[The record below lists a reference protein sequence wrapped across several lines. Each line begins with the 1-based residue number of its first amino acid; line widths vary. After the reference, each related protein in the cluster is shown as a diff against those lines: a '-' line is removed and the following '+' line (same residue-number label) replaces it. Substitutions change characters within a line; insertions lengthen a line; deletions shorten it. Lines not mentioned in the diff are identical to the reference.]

1 MAVDI
6 KQMSRGIIEEAF
18 NKGNVQ
24 YLDQICDPSLKVH
37 DPLQGDFDLAGF
49 KRMVESYRATFPDL
63 QCTTVGICAEGDT
76 VCTYWRFTATHQKPF
91 MGAAPTGKKLTV
103 EGMSFNRYRN
113 GKLAEI
119 TSQWDTLGLLQG
131 LGLVPKLELR
141 PPEGTAER
149 RPHA

>member
-6 KQMSRGIIEEAF
+6 KQVSRGILEEAF

-24 YLDQICDPSLKVH
+24 YLDQICDRSFKGH
-37 DPLQGDFDLAGF
+37 DPLTGDFDLAAF
-49 KRMVESYRATFPDL
+49 KGMVEGYRTTFPDL
-63 QCTTVGICAEGDT
+63 QCALIGICSEGDT

-103 EGMSFNRYRN
+103 EGMSFDRYRN
-113 GKLAEI
+113 GKLVESS
-119 TSQWDTLGLLQG
+119 SQWDTLGLLQG
-131 LGLVPKLELR
+131 VGLVPKLELR
-141 PPEGTAER
+141 PPAGTAER